1 MKKILLTAAFVAA
14 LTMGAG
20 RVCAQGKIGHVNAME
35 MIQLMPEA
43 DSVQAAL
50 QAYAKDLQDNI
61 ATMQTEVQ
69 NKYAEYQNNQSQWS
83 ELIKQTKAKEIQDMQ
98 VRLQEFSAQ
107 AEEDYQQKTQ
117 ELLLPLNNKVKDA
130 IEAVAKEGKFAY
142 ILDAGSA
149 NLFLGSEAIDVTSLV
164 KKKLGLPD
172 VPVNKTLPR

>member
-1 MKKILLTAAFVAA
+1 MKKILLTAAMTAA
-14 LTMGAG
+14 LVFGAN
-20 RVCAQGKIGHVNAME
+20 VLAQSKLGHVNAME
-35 MIQLMPEA
+35 LVQQLPEA
-43 DSVQAAL
+43 DSVQNAL
-50 QAYAKDLQDNI
+50 QTYAKDLQDNI

-117 ELLLPLNNKVKDA
+117 ELLAPLSDKVKNA

-142 ILDAGSA
+142 ILDASNA
-149 NLFLGSEAIDVTSLV
+149 TVFFGSEAIDVTSLV

-172 VPVNKTLPR
+172 VPVSKTLPR

>member
-1 MKKILLTAAFVAA
+1 MKKILLAAAVAA
-14 LTMGAG
+14 ALVFCGNRA
-20 RVCAQGKIGHVNAME
+20 CAQGKIGHINAME
-35 MIQLMPEA
+35 LIQQMPEA
-43 DSVQAAL
+43 DSVQNAL

-117 ELLLPLNNKVKDA
+117 ELLAPLSDKVKAA
-130 IEAVAKEGKFAY
+130 IEAVAREGKFAY
-142 ILDAGSA
+142 ILDSGNSTV
-149 NLFLGSEAIDVTSLV
+149 FFGSEAIDVTSLV

-172 VPVNKTLPR
+172 VPVSKALPR

>member
-14 LTMGAG
+14 LTMGVG

>member
-14 LTMGAG
+14 LMLTG

-43 DSVQAAL
+43 DSVQVAL

-142 ILDAGSA
+142 ILDAGSS

-172 VPVNKTLPR
+172 IPVNKTMPR

>member
-14 LTMGAG
+14 LMLTG

-43 DSVQAAL
+43 DSVQVAL

-61 ATMQTEVQ
+61 TTMQTEVQ

-172 VPVNKTLPR
+172 IPVNKTMPR

>member
-1 MKKILLTAAFVAA
+1 MKKIFLMAAFAA
-14 LTMGAG
+14 LVSVSG

-35 MIQLMPEA
+35 MIQQLPEA
-43 DSVQAAL
+43 DSVQNAL
-50 QAYAKDLQDNI
+50 QVYAKDLQDNI

-117 ELLLPLNNKVKDA
+117 ELLAPLSDKVKNA

-142 ILDAGSA
+142 ILDASNA
-149 NLFLGSEAIDVTSLV
+149 TVFFGSEAIDVTSLV

-172 VPVNKTLPR
+172 VPVSKSLPK

>member
-1 MKKILLTAAFVAA
+1 MKKILLTAAMTAA
-14 LTMGAG
+14 LVFGG
-20 RVCAQGKIGHVNAME
+20 NVLAQSKLGHVNAME
-35 MIQLMPEA
+35 LVQQLPEA
-43 DSVQAAL
+43 DSVQNAL
-50 QAYAKDLQDNI
+50 QTYAKDLQDNI

-117 ELLLPLNNKVKDA
+117 ELLAPLSDKVKNA

-142 ILDAGSA
+142 ILDASNA
-149 NLFLGSEAIDVTSLV
+149 TVFFGSEAIDVTSLV

-172 VPVNKTLPR
+172 VPVSKTLPR

>member
-14 LTMGAG
+14 LTLGAN

-61 ATMQTEVQ
+61 TTMRTEIQ
-69 NKYAEYQNNQSQWS
+69 NKSIEYENNQSQWS
-83 ELIKQTKAKEIQDMQ
+83 ELIKQTKAKEIQDME
-98 VRLQEFSAQ
+98 VRLQEFYAQ
-107 AEEDYQQKTQ
+107 AQEDYQQKNQ
-117 ELLLPLNNKVKDA
+117 ELWLPLNNKVKDA

-172 VPVNKTLPR
+172 VPVSKTLPR